1 MAVMTESRRT
11 DSMEIRGHRFEWGLR
26 TYVAAIIN
34 ATPDSFSGDGVG
46 GDQAKIARLANAAI
60 EAGADM
66 IDIGAESTRP
76 GAKPVPIEEE
86 LARLI
91 PAIRT
96 VRAETDLPVSA
107 DTYKARVAGAAL
119 DAGADLINDVW
130 GLRRD
135 PEMAGVVAQAGCPV
149 VVTHNRRAR
158 PRIGAIGGHYPNS
171 EYNDIVRDVIGD
183 LTDQIDFA
191 VASGIDMNR
200 IIIDP
205 GIGFGKSPP
214 QNLELISRLTELGG
228 LGRPMMIGLSRKSFI
243 GFALNDGEAD
253 RTSGTAAATA
263 LAIMAGIDIIRVHD
277 VRAMVAAARV
287 ADAVVYADSR
297 RAVET

>member
-1 MAVMTESRRT
+1 MTESRRA
-11 DSMEIRGHRFEWGLR
+11 DSVEIRGHRFEWGVR

-46 GDQAKIARLANAAI
+46 ADQIEVARLANAAT
-60 EAGADM
+60 EAGADI

-76 GAKPVPIEEE
+76 GARPVPVDEE

-107 DTYKARVAGAAL
+107 DTFKARVADAAL

-135 PEMAGVVAQAGCPV
+135 QEMAGVVAEAGCPV
-149 VVTHNRRAR
+149 VLTHNRRAR

-171 EYNDIVRDVIGD
+171 EYDDLVRDVIGD

-191 VASGIDMNR
+191 IASGIDMDR

-214 QNLELISRLTELGG
+214 QNLELISRLAELGA
-228 LGRPMMIGLSRKSFI
+228 LRRPMMIGLSRKSFI
-243 GFALNDGEAD
+243 GFALNDGTAD
-253 RTSGTAAATA
+253 RTSGGAAATA
-263 LAIMAGIDIIRVHD
+263 LAIMAGVDIIRVHD

-287 ADAVVYADSR
+287 ADAVARDNSR
-297 RAVET
+297 RIVET

>member
-1 MAVMTESRRT
+1 MTESRRA

-46 GDQAKIARLANAAI
+46 GDQTRVARLASAAT
-60 EAGADM
+60 EAGADI

-76 GAKPVPIEEE
+76 GAKPVPVDEE

-107 DTYKARVAGAAL
+107 DTYKAQVAGAAL
-119 DAGADLINDVW
+119 DAGADFINDVW

-149 VVTHNRRAR
+149 VLTHNRRAR

-171 EYNDIVRDVIGD
+171 RYDDVVSDVIGD
-183 LTDQIDFA
+183 LTAQIDFA
-191 VASGIDMNR
+191 VASGIDMDR
-200 IIIDP
+200 MIVDP

-214 QNLELISRLTELGG
+214 QNLELISRLAELGG
-228 LGRPMMIGLSRKSFI
+228 LCRPMMIGLSRKSFI
-243 GFALNDGEAD
+243 GFALNDGKAD
-253 RTSGTAAATA
+253 RTSGAAAATA
-263 LAIMAGIDIIRVHD
+263 LAIMAGVDIIRVHD

-287 ADAVVYADSR
+287 ADAVVRANYR
-297 RAVET
+297 RIVET